1 MKSTP
6 EDLAPPQQFEPT
18 NSRRQNDESVR
29 DASVRLLSTVGLEGT
44 NFNSVSLDAGLS
56 NSVLRKRF
64 GNTDDL
70 LVDVWK
76 SRCFTAI
83 LLPISAVVASYLSGS
98 EASPDPQSRALLNS
112 LFEIEDVQFAGLEIL
127 AISASHDQ
135 VMQAIAPDFLS
146 LYSQEFIDSPIRQA
160 QFVVYFEFIL
170 GTLMHFRAQLLDR
183 ELVVARLHELLSGA
197 IVPAQELPIPEVDAS
212 YIRQSFVPPAQ
223 SANYRLMNA
232 CLDSVAR
239 YGFAQTTT
247 KMIAKASGFSEGK
260 LFASY
265 PSKLELFLDS
275 VGCQIEAGFRANFEA
290 TEQWT
295 KQYGTSM
302 SAAILFRE
310 YHRDDL
316 DLQRALQVEFLRL
329 AWHRPDMFERRLAHV
344 NRAMQA
350 IGIADAGPSTPAQE
364 VEQVMMTAGGTGA
377 LIVARLDREAWRL
390 PFAAATAKIYC

>member
-1 MKSTP
+1 VKFTP
-6 EDLAPPQQFEPT
+6 EDLSQRQQFVPT
-18 NSRRQNDESVR
+18 NSREKNDELVR
-29 DASVRLLSTVGLEGT
+29 DAAVRLLSTAGLEGT

-83 LLPISAVVASYLSGS
+83 LLPISIVVATYLSGS

-112 LFEIEDVQFAGLEIL
+112 LFELEDDQLAGLEIL

-135 VMQAIAPDFLS
+135 VMQAIAPDFQS

-183 ELVVARLHELLSGA
+183 ELLVARLHELLTGA
-197 IVPAQELPIPEVDAS
+197 IVPAQDLPIPEVDAS

-232 CLDSVAR
+232 CLESVAK

-275 VGCQIEAGFRANFEA
+275 VGCQLGAGFQANFEA

-295 KQYGTSM
+295 NQYGIGMT
-302 SAAILFRE
+302 AAILLRE
-310 YHRDDL
+310 YHRGDL

-329 AWHRPDMFERRLAHV
+329 AWHRSDMFERRLSDV

-350 IGIADAGPSTPAQE
+350 LGVAATGPSAPAQE
-364 VEQVMMTAGGTGA
+364 VEQVLMTACGTGS

-390 PFAAATAKIYC
+390 PFAAATAKIYF